1 MTMKNTY
8 KTVGEIAAVVS
19 GFESCGTGKDD
30 FKHREHLTV
39 AVSYLSCSTQKQAAD
54 KMRIGLL
61 RFLAHHGV
69 GSEKYNETLTMFWVA
84 MVRRTLA
91 EIGSD
96 SPLVGK
102 CNRVI
107 EALGNPAL
115 AFDYYSK
122 ELLWSDEA
130 RKACVEPD
138 LKDWEKV

>member
-1 MTMKNTY
+1 MTNIY
-8 KTVGEIAAVVS
+8 KTPTEIEAIVS

-39 AVSYLSCSTQKQAAD
+39 AVSYLSVLTQKEAAD

-91 EIGSD
+91 EIRTDGS
-96 SPLVGK
+96 LVEK
-102 CNRVI
+102 CNVVI

-130 RKACVEPD
+130 RRGCVKPD
-138 LKDWEKV
+138 LKSWEKD

>member
-1 MTMKNTY
+1 MKNTY
-8 KTVGEIAAVVS
+8 KTATEIKAVVL

-39 AVSYLSCSTQKQAAD
+39 AVSYLSASTQKQAAD
-54 KMRIGLL
+54 KMRVGLL

-69 GSEKYNETLTMFWVA
+69 GSEKYNETLTMFWIA
-84 MVRRTLA
+84 MVRQRLA
-91 EIGSD
+91 EIGPD
-96 SPLVGK
+96 SSLVEK

-115 AFDYYSK
+115 AFDYFSK

-130 RKACVEPD
+130 RKACLKPD
-138 LKDWEKV
+138 LKNWEKV

>member
-1 MTMKNTY
+1 MTNIYQTP
-8 KTVGEIAAVVS
+8 TEIEAVVS

-39 AVSYLSCSTQKQAAD
+39 AVSYLNVATQKQAAD

-61 RFLAHHGV
+61 RFLTHHGV
-69 GSEKYNETLTMFWVA
+69 GTEKYNETLTMFWVA

-91 EIGSD
+91 EIRTD
-96 SPLVGK
+96 SSLVEK
-102 CNRVI
+102 CNVVI
-107 EALGNPAL
+107 EALGNPSL

-130 RKACVEPD
+130 RRAYVKPD
-138 LKDWEKV
+138 LKNWEED

>member
-1 MTMKNTY
+1 MKNIYNTAM
-8 KTVGEIAAVVS
+8 EIEAVVW

-39 AVSYLSCSTQKQAAD
+39 AVSYLSVSTQKQAAD

-91 EIGSD
+91 EIGPD
-96 SPLVGK
+96 SSLVEK

-130 RKACVEPD
+130 RKACVKPD
-138 LKDWEKV
+138 LKNWEKV

>member
-1 MTMKNTY
+1 MKNTY
-8 KTVGEIAAVVS
+8 QTPTEIEAVVS

-39 AVSYLSCSTQKQAAD
+39 AVSYLSCSTPKQAAD

-84 MVRRTLA
+84 MVRQTLG
-91 EIGSD
+91 EIGPD
-96 SPLVGK
+96 SSLVEK

-107 EALGNPAL
+107 EVLGNPAL

>member
-1 MTMKNTY
+1 MKNSYNTA
-8 KTVGEIAAVVS
+8 TEIEAVVL

-39 AVSYLSCSTQKQAAD
+39 AVSYLSVSTQKQAAD

-84 MVRRTLA
+84 MVRQTLA
-91 EIGSD
+91 EIGAD
-96 SPLVGK
+96 SSLVEK

-107 EALGNPAL
+107 DALGNPAL

-130 RKACVEPD
+130 RKTCVKPD
-138 LKDWEKV
+138 LKNWEKV

>member
-1 MTMKNTY
+1 MTNIY
-8 KTVGEIAAVVS
+8 KTPTEIEAVVL
-19 GFESCGTGKDD
+19 GFESCATGRDD

-39 AVSYLSCSTQKQAAD
+39 AVSYLTGSTQKQAAA
-54 KMRIGLL
+54 KMRTSLR

-69 GSEKYNETLTMFWVA
+69 GSEKYNETLTVFWVA
-84 MVRRTLA
+84 MVRQTLA
-91 EIGSD
+91 EIRTD
-96 SPLVGK
+96 SSLVEK

-130 RKACVEPD
+130 RKAYVRPD
-138 LKDWEKV
+138 LKNWEKV

>member
-1 MTMKNTY
+1 MTNIY
-8 KTVGEIAAVVS
+8 KTPTEIEAVVS
-19 GFESCGTGKDD
+19 GFESCATGKDD

-39 AVSYLSCSTQKQAAD
+39 AVSYLTGSTQKQAAA
-54 KMRIGLL
+54 KMRIGLR

-84 MVRRTLA
+84 MVRQKLA
-91 EIGSD
+91 EIRTD
-96 SPLVGK
+96 SSLVEK

-130 RKACVEPD
+130 RKAYVRPD
-138 LKDWEKV
+138 LKNWEKV